1 VKNRASLPG
10 MDALTQLP
18 PVMERTPKPGAKRVV
33 GLDVARGLLMAYVVI
48 VIHGSFWLGIIPAPA
63 NSILLFEMPL
73 IFIVSGAA
81 FAHAPQ
87 PLTLRSYGLYLFSRG
102 VRILAPYWA
111 YTFVCALIVIYA
123 RQLPAMETFVA
134 WLDPFR
140 GAGGHAYMMLS
151 WHLWF
156 VTPFLVVT
164 ALMPLLA
171 RLPVW
176 RMAPLWVWAASGALI
191 VLAVDTYW
199 PRATELDRESVS
211 YMLWALFGFGL
222 GAGAARFATRD
233 YGIVL
238 VGALAAMTLALTLYP
253 THTTAVMQAN
263 KFPPNA
269 MFFLF
274 SCAWVAVWLIA
285 ARMLDA
291 KWIEGLAQAWWLKPF
306 IKSGYSIY
314 LWQGLGYTVASLVGR
329 PSHWNVFV
337 IWLVAIALTVALGML
352 ASPLERLRVRAK
364 PRSA

>member
-1 VKNRASLPG
+1 MEARVERQAVLP
-10 MDALTQLP
+10 AP
-18 PVMERTPKPGAKRVV
+18 PQRVA
-33 GLDVARGLLMAYVVI
+33 GLDVGRGLLMAYVVI
-48 VIHGSFWLGIIPAPA
+48 IIHGTFWLGLIPAPQS
-63 NSILLFEMPL
+63 SILLFEMPL

-87 PLTLRSYGLYLFSRG
+87 PLTLNSYGFYLLSRG

-123 RQLPAMETFVA
+123 RGLPLLETFQA

-140 GAGGHAYMMLS
+140 RAEGHAYMMLS

-156 VTPFLVVT
+156 VTPFMVVT
-164 ALMPLLA
+164 ALMPILA
-171 RLPVW
+171 RWPVW

-191 VLAVDTYW
+191 VLAVDTFW
-199 PRATELDRESVS
+199 LRATELDRESVT
-211 YMLWALFGFGL
+211 YLLWALFGFGL
-222 GAGAARFATRD
+222 GAGTARFATRD

-238 VGALAAMTLALTLYP
+238 VAALAAMATALTLYP
-253 THTTAVMQAN
+253 THVTAVMQTN

-285 ARMLDA
+285 ARMIDV
-291 KWIEGLAQAWWLKPF
+291 KWVESLAQARWLKPF

-314 LWQGLGYTVASLVGR
+314 LWQGLGYTIASLVGR
-329 PSHWNVFV
+329 PNNWNVFA
-337 IWLVAIALTVALGML
+337 IWVVAIGLTLLFGII
-352 ASPLERLRVRAK
+352 ASPLERLRLRRK
-364 PRSA
+364 R

>member
-1 VKNRASLPG
+1 MEARVEQQAVKARA
-10 MDALTQLP
+10 
-18 PVMERTPKPGAKRVV
+18 AKRDP

-48 VIHGSFWLGIIPAPA
+48 VIHGSFWLGLIPAPQS
-63 NSILLFEMPL
+63 SILLFEMPL

-87 PLTLRSYGLYLFSRG
+87 PATWRAYGFYLLSRG
-102 VRILAPYWA
+102 IRIMAPYWA
-111 YTFVCALIVIYA
+111 YTLVCAVIVIYA
-123 RQLPAMETFVA
+123 RGLPVGETLLA

-140 GAGGHAYMMLS
+140 RAEGHAYMMLS

-176 RMAPLWVWAASGALI
+176 RMAPLWVWAAGGALM

-199 PRATELDRESVS
+199 LRATELDRESVT

-238 VGALAAMTLALTLYP
+238 IGALVAMAAALTFYP
-253 THTTAVMQAN
+253 THVTAVMQAN

-285 ARMLDA
+285 ARMIDA
-291 KWIEGLAQAWWLKPF
+291 KRVESLAQARWLKPF
-306 IKSGYSIY
+306 IQSGYSIY
-314 LWQGLGYTVASLVGR
+314 LWQGLGYTIASLIGQ
-329 PSHWNVFV
+329 PNHWNAWL
-337 IWLVAIALTVALGML
+337 IWIVAIALTVALGTL
-352 ASPLERLRVRAK
+352 AAPLERLRLRAK
-364 PRSA
+364 PH

>member
-1 VKNRASLPG
+1 MEARVDDKPVK
-10 MDALTQLP
+10 T
-18 PVMERTPKPGAKRVV
+18 AKRDVS
-33 GLDVARGLLMAYVVI
+33 LDVARGLLMAYVVI
-48 VIHGSFWLGIIPAPA
+48 IIHGSFWLGLIPAPA
-63 NSILLFEMPL
+63 SSILLFEMPL

-87 PLTLRSYGLYLFSRG
+87 PTTLRAYGFYLLSRG
-102 VRILAPYWA
+102 IRIMAPYWA
-111 YTFVCALIVIYA
+111 YTLVCAIIVIFA
-123 RQLPAMETFVA
+123 RQLPVGETLLA

-140 GAGGHAYMMLS
+140 RAIGHAYMMLS

-164 ALMPLLA
+164 ALMPLLS
-171 RLPVW
+171 RWPMW

-199 PRATELDRESVS
+199 TRATELDRESVS

-222 GAGAARFATRD
+222 GAGAARFATRE

-238 VGALAAMTLALTLYP
+238 VAALAAMAAALTLYP
-253 THTTAVMQAN
+253 AHTTAVMQAN

-274 SCAWVAVWLIA
+274 SCAWVALWLIA
-285 ARMLDA
+285 ARLIDA
-291 KWIEGLAQAWWLKPF
+291 KWIEGLAQAAWLKPF

-314 LWQGLGYTVASLVGR
+314 LWQGLGYTIASLVGQ
-329 PSHWNVFV
+329 PNHWNVFV
-337 IWLVAIALTVALGML
+337 IWVVAIALTVALGMI
-352 ASPLERLRVRAK
+352 ASPLERLRLRAK
-364 PRSA
+364 PRAV

>member
-1 VKNRASLPG
+1 MS
-10 MDALTQLP
+10 
-18 PVMERTPKPGAKRVV
+18 TPKRDV

-48 VIHGSFWLGIIPAPA
+48 IIHGSFWLGIIPAPA

-87 PLTLRSYGLYLFSRG
+87 PATLRAYGFYLLSRG

-123 RQLPAMETFVA
+123 RQLPVGETLLA

-140 GAGGHAYMMLS
+140 RAEGHAFMMLS

-156 VTPFLVVT
+156 VTPFLVIT
-164 ALMPLLA
+164 ALLPLLA
-171 RLPVW
+171 RLPAW
-176 RMAPLWVWAASGALI
+176 RMAPLWVWATSGALI

-199 PRATELDRESVS
+199 TRATELDRESVS

-222 GAGAARFATRD
+222 GAGAARSATRD
-233 YGIVL
+233 YGMVL
-238 VGALAAMTLALTLYP
+238 VAALAAMAAALTLYP
-253 THTTAVMQAN
+253 ANTTAVMQAN

-274 SCAWVAVWLIA
+274 SCAWAAAWLIA
-285 ARMLDA
+285 ARVLDA
-291 KWIEGLAQAWWLKPF
+291 KWIDNLAQAAWLKPF
-306 IKSGYSIY
+306 IRSGYSIY
-314 LWQGLGYTVASLVGR
+314 LWQGLGYTIASLVGT
-329 PSHWNVFV
+329 PNHWNAFV
-337 IWLVAIALTVALGML
+337 IWIVAIALTVALGML

-364 PRSA
+364 PRS

>member
-1 VKNRASLPG
+1 
-10 MDALTQLP
+10 MDARTQLP
-18 PVMERTPKPGAKRVV
+18 PVIERTPRPGAKRVV

-48 VIHGSFWLGIIPAPA
+48 VIHGSFWLGIVPAPA

-87 PLTLRSYGLYLFSRG
+87 PTTLRAYGFYLLSRG

-111 YTFVCALIVIYA
+111 YAAVCALIVIYA
-123 RQLPAMETFVA
+123 RQLSPLETFQA

-140 GAGGHAYMMLS
+140 RADGHAYMMLS

-156 VTPFLVVT
+156 VTPFLVIT
-164 ALMPLLA
+164 ALLPLLA
-171 RLPVW
+171 RWPVW
-176 RMAPLWVWAASGALI
+176 RMAPLWVWAASGTLI
-191 VLAVDTYW
+191 VLGVDAFW
-199 PRATELDRESVS
+199 LRATELGRESVS

-222 GAGAARFATRD
+222 GAGAARFATRE
-233 YGIVL
+233 YGTVL
-238 VGALAAMTLALTLYP
+238 AGALAAMALALTLYP

-285 ARMLDA
+285 SRVIDA
-291 KWIEGLAQAWWLKPF
+291 KWIESLAQAWWLKPF
-306 IKSGYSIY
+306 IRSGYSIY
-314 LWQGLGYTVASLVGR
+314 LWQGLGYTIASLVGR
-329 PSHWNVFV
+329 PNHWTVFV
-337 IWLVAIALTVALGML
+337 IWAVAIALTVALGML
-352 ASPLERLRVRAK
+352 ASPLERLRVRARK
-364 PRSA
+364 

>member
-1 VKNRASLPG
+1 
-10 MDALTQLP
+10 
-18 PVMERTPKPGAKRVV
+18 MEARVRDKTPEEKTPSANGAKRVV

-48 VIHGSFWLGIIPAPA
+48 IIHGSFWLGIVPAPA

-87 PLTLRSYGLYLFSRG
+87 PLTLNAYGLYLLSRG

-111 YTFVCALIVIYA
+111 YTAVCALIVIYA
-123 RQLPAMETFVA
+123 RQLPALETFVA

-140 GAGGHAYMMLS
+140 RAEGHAYMMLS

-164 ALMPLLA
+164 VLMPWLA

-191 VLAVDTYW
+191 VLAVDLFWT
-199 PRATELDRESVS
+199 RATELDRESVT
-211 YMLWALFGFGL
+211 YLLWALFGFGL

-233 YGIVL
+233 YAIVL
-238 VGALAAMTLALTLYP
+238 AAAIAAMALALNFFP
-253 THTTAVMQAN
+253 THTSAVMQAN

-274 SCAWVAVWLIA
+274 SCAWVAIWLIA
-285 ARMLDA
+285 SRVLDA
-291 KWIEGLAQAWWLKPF
+291 KWVERLAQAPWLKPF
-306 IKSGYSIY
+306 IRSGYSIY
-314 LWQGLGYTVASLVGR
+314 LWQGLGYTIASLIGQ
-329 PSHWNVFV
+329 PNHWNVFA
-337 IWLVAIALTVALGML
+337 IWFLAVALTIVLGL
-352 ASPLERLRVRAK
+352 IASPLERLRVRAR
-364 PRSA
+364 PTR

>member
-1 VKNRASLPG
+1 MEA
-10 MDALTQLP
+10 
-18 PVMERTPKPGAKRVV
+18 PVEQPVIKSSGAKRVV

-87 PLTLRSYGLYLFSRG
+87 PLTWRAYGFYLLSRG

-111 YTFVCALIVIYA
+111 YTLVCALIVIYA
-123 RQLPAMETFVA
+123 RQLPVLETFVA

-140 GAGGHAYMMLS
+140 RAEGHAYMMLS

-164 ALMPLLA
+164 VLMPLLA
-171 RLPVW
+171 RLPAW
-176 RMAPLWVWAASGALI
+176 RMAPLWVWAAGGALI

-199 PRATELDRESVS
+199 VRATELDRESVS

-238 VGALAAMTLALTLYP
+238 AGALAVMALALTLYP
-253 THTTAVMQAN
+253 THATAVMQAN

-274 SCAWVAVWLIA
+274 SAAWVAVWLIG
-285 ARMLDA
+285 ARVLDA
-291 KWIEGLAQAWWLKPF
+291 KWVEGLAQAAWLKPF

-314 LWQGLGYTVASLVGR
+314 LWQGLGYTIAALVGR
-329 PSHWNVFV
+329 PNHWNVFA
-337 IWLVAIALTVALGML
+337 IWLLAIALTVTLGVL
-352 ASPLERLRVRAK
+352 ASPLERLRIRAK

>member
-1 VKNRASLPG
+1 
-10 MDALTQLP
+10 MEALVEQPTVRP
-18 PVMERTPKPGAKRVV
+18 AAAKRDV

-48 VIHGSFWLGIIPAPA
+48 IIHGSFWLGVIPAPA
-63 NSILLFEMPL
+63 NSLLLFEMPL

-87 PLTLRSYGLYLFSRG
+87 PTTLRGYGFYLLSRG

-111 YTFVCALIVIYA
+111 YTFVAALIVIYA
-123 RQLPAMETFVA
+123 RQLPPFETIAA

-140 GAGGHAYMMLS
+140 TGAGHAYMMLS

-156 VTPFLVVT
+156 VAPFLAVT

-171 RLPVW
+171 RWPVW
-176 RMAPLWVWAASGALI
+176 RMAPLWVWACAGALI
-191 VLAVDTYW
+191 VLAVDVLW
-199 PRATELDRESVS
+199 PRTDMVGRETVT
-211 YMLWALFGFGL
+211 YVLWAVFGFGL

-233 YGIVL
+233 YGIAL
-238 VGALAAMTLALTLYP
+238 AGALAAMTLALTLYP

-269 MFFLF
+269 LFFLF

-291 KWIEGLAQAWWLKPF
+291 KWIEGLAQAAWLKPF

-314 LWQGLGYTVASLVGR
+314 LWQGLGYTIASLVGR
-329 PSHWNVFV
+329 PNHWNVFV

-364 PRSA
+364 PRTA

>member
-1 VKNRASLPG
+1 
-10 MDALTQLP
+10 
-18 PVMERTPKPGAKRVV
+18 MEARVEQKAIDSAPKRDVR
-33 GLDVARGLLMAYVVI
+33 LDVARGLLMAYVVI
-48 VIHGSFWLGIIPAPA
+48 IIHGSFWLGIIPAPA

-87 PLTLRSYGLYLFSRG
+87 PTTLRAYGFYLLSRG

-111 YTFVCALIVIYA
+111 YTLVCAVIVIYA
-123 RQLPAMETFVA
+123 RQLPVGETLLA

-140 GAGGHAYMMLS
+140 RAEGHAYMMLS

-156 VTPFLVVT
+156 VTPFLVIT
-164 ALMPLLA
+164 ALLPLLA
-171 RLPVW
+171 RWPAW

-199 PRATELDRESVS
+199 LRATELDRESVS

-238 VGALAAMTLALTLYP
+238 VAALAAMAAALTLYP
-253 THTTAVMQAN
+253 THNTAVMQAN

-274 SCAWVAVWLIA
+274 SCAWVAVFMIA
-285 ARMLDA
+285 ARVVDA
-291 KWIEGLAQAWWLKPF
+291 KWVEGLAEAPWLKPF

-314 LWQGLGYTVASLVGR
+314 LWQGLGYTIASLIGR
-329 PSHWNVFV
+329 PNHWNVFV
-337 IWLVAIALTVALGML
+337 IWMLAIALTVALGML
-352 ASPLERLRVRAK
+352 ASPLERLRIRAK